1 MVEAR
6 ASSVT
11 HAARAGEARGGVPQ
25 PDELTAARVSFEHV
39 PVTAIVGA
47 QWGDEG
53 KGKITDLLAQEAD
66 VVIRFQ
72 GGNNAGH
79 TVVNE
84 HGTFKLHLVP
94 AGIFNP
100 NALCIVGPGTVVDL
114 SVLVHELD
122 GLERAKVSTAN
133 LRVSDRA
140 HLLLPWHI
148 ALDRL
153 DERERGRQKLGT
165 TGQGVGPAYADKVS
179 RHGIQV
185 YEVRDE
191 RRFRQRVAHEL
202 ERQKKVLER
211 FGDAPLDAKVVAD
224 GVLAA
229 AATLGDRIVDTL
241 PLVERAVQT
250 DARILLEGQ
259 LGAMRD
265 LDWGIYPYVT
275 SSNPLAGGAAV
286 GAGIPPRYITK
297 VIGVVKAYST
307 AVGEGPFPTEMAG
320 GEGDALRERA
330 NEYGATTGRPRR
342 VGWFD
347 AVAARHANRLNAF
360 TEIAVTKLDVLG
372 AYDRIPF
379 CASYELDGKRTSDM
393 PTTLVLERARPC
405 YETLEGWSTAIT
417 GVTDR
422 RALPA
427 KATAY
432 LDRIAETVGAPVG
445 MIGVGPERAATLL

>member
-1 MVEAR
+1 
-6 ASSVT
+6 
-11 HAARAGEARGGVPQ
+11 
-25 PDELTAARVSFEHV
+25 V
-39 PVTAIVGA
+39 PVTAVVGA

-79 TVVNE
+79 TVVNQ

-94 AGIFNP
+94 SGIFNP
-100 NALCIVGPGTVVDL
+100 KALCIVGTGTVVNL
-114 SVLVHELD
+114 QILCEELRN
-122 GLERAKVSTAN
+122 LEAHGISTAN

-140 HLLLPWHI
+140 HLIMPWHTL
-148 ALDRL
+148 LDRL

-165 TGQGVGPAYADKVS
+165 TGQGVGPAYADKVA
-179 RHGIQV
+179 RHGIQI

-191 RRFRQRVAHEL
+191 RRFRERVAHEL
-202 ERQKKVLER
+202 SRTNTVLGR
-211 FGDAPLDAKVVAD
+211 LGDAPLDARAVAD
-224 GVLAA
+224 EVLAA
-229 AATLGDRIVDTL
+229 AATLGDRIADTL
-241 PLVERAVQT
+241 PLVEEAVRT
-250 DARILLEGQ
+250 DARVLLEGQ

-286 GAGIPPRYITK
+286 GAGIPPRYITR

-307 AVGEGPFPTEMAG
+307 AVGEGPFPTEMKG
-320 GEGDALRERA
+320 KEGDALREMA

-347 AVAARHANRLNAF
+347 AVAARHAHRLNAF

-372 AYDRIPF
+372 AYENIPF
-379 CASYELDGKRTSDM
+379 GVAYALDGKRTTDM
-393 PTTLVLERARPC
+393 PPTNVLERATPIFENC
-405 YETLEGWSTAIT
+405 AGWCVPLD
-417 GVTDR
+417 GVADR
-422 RALPA
+422 AHLPPA
-427 KATAY
+427 ARAY
-432 LDRIAETVGAPVG
+432 LAKIEATVGAPVG
-445 MIGVGPERAATLL
+445 MVGIGPERSATLL

>member
-1 MVEAR
+1 M
-6 ASSVT
+6 
-11 HAARAGEARGGVPQ
+11 
-25 PDELTAARVSFEHV
+25 
-39 PVTAIVGA
+39 PVTAVVGA

-66 VVIRFQ
+66 VVIRYQ

-79 TVVNE
+79 TVVNQ

-94 AGIFNP
+94 SGIFNP

-114 SVLVHELD
+114 KVLCEELRN
-122 GLERAKVSTAN
+122 LEAHGISTAN

-140 HLLLPWHI
+140 HLLMPYHTL
-148 ALDRL
+148 LDRL

-165 TGQGVGPAYADKVS
+165 TGQGVGPAYADKVA

-185 YEVRDE
+185 YEVRDPK
-191 RRFRQRVAHEL
+191 RFRAHVAHEL
-202 ERQKKVLER
+202 ETKNKVIER
-211 FGDAPLDAKVVAD
+211 FGDKPLDAKQVAD
-224 GVLAA
+224 EVLSA

-241 PLVERAVQT
+241 PLVEDAVRT
-250 DARILLEGQ
+250 DARVLLEGQ

-286 GAGIPPRYITK
+286 GAGIPPRYITR

-307 AVGEGPFPTEMAG
+307 AVGEGPFPTEMHG
-320 GEGDALRERA
+320 KEGDALREMA

-347 AVAARHANRLNAF
+347 AVAARHAHRLNAF
-360 TEIAVTKLDVLG
+360 TELAVTKLDVLG
-372 AYDRIPF
+372 AYREIPF
-379 CASYELDGKRTSDM
+379 CVAYRLDGRTTTDM
-393 PTTLVLERARPC
+393 PPTAVLERATPV
-405 YETLEGWSTAIT
+405 YETCVGWCGALA
-417 GVTDR
+417 GVSDR
-422 RALPA
+422 DHLPKAARDYLA
-427 KATAY
+427 KIEAS
-432 LDRIAETVGAPVG
+432 VGAPIGMVG
-445 MIGVGPERAATLL
+445 IGPERSATLL

>member
-1 MVEAR
+1 M
-6 ASSVT
+6 
-11 HAARAGEARGGVPQ
+11 
-25 PDELTAARVSFEHV
+25 TAV
-39 PVTAIVGA
+39 VGA

-79 TVVNE
+79 TVVNQ

-94 AGIFNP
+94 SGIFNP
-100 NALCIVGPGTVVDL
+100 NALCIVGPGTGVNL
-114 SVLVHELD
+114 QVLCEELAS
-122 GLERAKVSTAN
+122 LERSGISTDN
-133 LRVSDRA
+133 LRVAERA
-140 HLLLPWHI
+140 HLLMPWHVAI
-148 ALDRL
+148 DRL

-191 RRFRQRVAHEL
+191 RRFRERVAREL

-211 FGDAPLDAKVVAD
+211 YGDAPLDAKIVAD
-224 GVLAA
+224 EVLAA

-275 SSNPLAGGAAV
+275 SSSPIPGGASL
-286 GAGIPPRYITK
+286 GAGLPAVKIDR
-297 VIGVVKAYST
+297 VLGVVKAYTT
-307 AVGEGPFPTEMAG
+307 AVGAGPLPTELTDG
-320 GEGDALRERA
+320 DGDALRERGE
-330 NEYGATTGRPRR
+330 EYGTSTGRARR
-342 VGWFD
+342 CGWYD
-347 AVAARHANRLNAF
+347 AVAVRFSVRLAGYSS
-360 TEIAVTKLDVLG
+360 IALTKLDVLDRF
-372 AYDRIPF
+372 DRIRIGVAYRDP
-379 CASYELDGKRTSDM
+379 ADAREWTTVPAATSAYERLEPVYEEATGWQAD
-393 PTTLVLERARPC
+393 TTGCRSWE
-405 YETLEGWSTAIT
+405 
-417 GVTDR
+417 
-422 RALPA
+422 ALPEA
-427 KATAY
+427 ARAY
-432 LDRIAETVGAPVG
+432 VERLEQLAGVPISHVS
-445 MIGVGPERAATLL
+445 VGPERAQMIVRR